1 MDARFI
7 DEERADNTAR
17 SLLPIHYFAKR
28 RGAKASGSF
37 LQHGHCSEIF
47 VWFNERAWVD
57 PFDSTE
63 ETLLLTFATD
73 KTCTLYANSLM
84 GSEFIIVFPFEQP
97 EFTTSSNPYI

>member
-57 PFDSTE
+57 RSRSVRFHGGD
-63 ETLLLTFATD
+63 FASH
-73 KTCTLYANSLM
+73 LRNR
-84 GSEFIIVFPFEQP
+84 
-97 EFTTSSNPYI
+97 